1 MFLNASLTLARPIT
15 LPHPHSLAT
24 GFRRTV
30 DESPRWLIVRGR
42 HDEATMT
49 LKKAAKWNKTTL
61 PPVDELWTLMR
72 RIRGQVREL
81 WRPVKGGRNDIVE

>member
-1 MFLNASLTLARPIT
+1 MPVPAT
-15 LPHPHSLAT
+15 LPHPYTLTT

-42 HDEATMT
+42 HNEANVT

-61 PPVDELWTLMR
+61 PPVSELWTLMR

-81 WRPVKGGRNDIVE
+81 RRTVKGGRDYIGE